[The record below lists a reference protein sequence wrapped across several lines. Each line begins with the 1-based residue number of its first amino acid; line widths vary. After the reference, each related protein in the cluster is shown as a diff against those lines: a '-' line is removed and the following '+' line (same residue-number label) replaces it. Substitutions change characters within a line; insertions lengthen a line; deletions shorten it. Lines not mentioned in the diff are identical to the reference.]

1 MALKDG
7 WPCYLEEMDK
17 MFTGYVA
24 DGSTSYAPGQSN
36 TIEHILSD
44 EDEEAEEEEEEEEGE
59 EEEEEEEEE
68 DEEDVLTPL
77 SIGSKRS
84 SSSRSTHSLRST
96 ATSPK
101 KKMKSPAVKAMVGEI
116 RGIRNEIAND
126 RVFYQGVVNCRRA
139 EKEAA
144 REAAKQEKKK
154 LKQEEERRQLIMRLA
169 RECGVNE
176 SSPSWIGVLK
186 LMKDEMGISFL
197 FASDN
202 VGKRTTIEYYAR
214 V

>member
-1 MALKDG
+1 MELKDG
-7 WPCYLEEMDK
+7 WPCYLEDMDK

-24 DGSTSYAPGQSN
+24 DGSTSYAPSQSN

-44 EDEEAEEEEEEEEGE
+44 EEEEAEEE
-59 EEEEEEEEE
+59 
-68 DEEDVLTPL
+68 DDEDVLTPL

-84 SSSRSTHSLRST
+84 SSSRSTHSLRSI
-96 ATSPK
+96 ASSPK

-116 RGIRNEIAND
+116 RGIRNEIAD
-126 RVFYQGVVNCRRA
+126 GRVFYQGVVNCRRA
-139 EKEAA
+139 EKETA
-144 REAAKQEKKK
+144 REAAKQEEKEK
-154 LKQEEERRQLIMRLA
+154 LKRQEERRQLIMRLA

-186 LMKDEMGISFL
+186 LMKDETDISFF

-202 VGKRTTIEYYAR
+202 VGKRTTIEYYAW

>member
-36 TIEHILSD
+36 PIEHIVSD
-44 EDEEAEEEEEEEEGE
+44 EDEEAEEEED
-59 EEEEEEEEE
+59 E
-68 DEEDVLTPL
+68 DDVLTPL

-101 KKMKSPAVKAMVGEI
+101 KKLKSPAVKAMVGEI
-116 RGIRNEIAND
+116 RGMRNEIAD
-126 RVFYQGVVNCRRA
+126 GRVFYQGVVNCRRA
-139 EKEAA
+139 EREAA
-144 REAAKQEKKK
+144 REAAKQEEKEK

-176 SSPSWIGVLK
+176 SSPTWIGVLK
-186 LMKDEMGISFL
+186 LMKDETGISFF

>member
-1 MALKDG
+1 MVLKDG

-17 MFTGYVA
+17 MFTSYVA
-24 DGSTSYAPGQSN
+24 DGSTSYAPSQSN

-44 EDEEAEEEEEEEEGE
+44 EEEED
-59 EEEEEEEEE
+59 

-84 SSSRSTHSLRST
+84 SSSRSTHNLRST
-96 ATSPK
+96 TSSPK
-101 KKMKSPAVKAMVGEI
+101 KKMKSLTIKAMVGEI
-116 RGIRNEIAND
+116 RGIMNEIAD
-126 RVFYQGVVNCRRA
+126 GCVFYYGVVNCRRA

-144 REAAKQEKKK
+144 REAAKQEEKEK

-176 SSPSWIGVLK
+176 SSPPWIGVLK
-186 LMKDEMGISFL
+186 LMKDETGISFF

>member
-44 EDEEAEEEEEEEEGE
+44 EDKEAEEDE
-59 EEEEEEEEE
+59 
-68 DEEDVLTPL
+68 EEDVLTPL

-96 ATSPK
+96 TTSPK

-116 RGIRNEIAND
+116 RGIMNEIAD
-126 RVFYQGVVNCRRA
+126 GRVFYQGVVNCHRA
-139 EKEAA
+139 KKEAA
-144 REAAKQEKKK
+144 REAAKQEEKEK
-154 LKQEEERRQLIMRLA
+154 LKQQEERRQLIMRLA